1 MLVVANMIGAGVFT
15 TSGFALGDL
24 GNRSTVMWAW
34 LIGSLIAIC
43 GAISYGQLS
52 QRISESG
59 GEYLYLSRF
68 VHPSVGFVAGWVSL
82 LAGFTGAIAFA
93 ALAFESYWLSS
104 FGDTFWNQRGI
115 LAIPVIL
122 LFAGLHSS
130 ALRFGLLTQ
139 NWIVVIKLVL
149 IAAFGVFAFSTGP
162 SNWPGFAISQPHQ
175 PVSLFVFASSLVWI
189 SLSYSGFN
197 AAVYVASEV
206 KNVETN
212 VPRAMLL
219 GTICVSLI
227 YFALNFIF
235 IYGAPPSDIKRVPE
249 VGLVAAESIGGS
261 SLKFLLRAIISV
273 ALLSS
278 VSSMV
283 LAGPRVYA
291 KMAEDGVFPRWIAS
305 AQNNRPVAA
314 IWLQATAACVVVY
327 FAKLKDLLDYLGF
340 TLSISAAVAVGC
352 VLWTRHRRPSLG
364 ESNAEGTDA
373 TFATRRA
380 TIFYSLIAIVYI
392 VATLTLAILST
403 VPTPFAPHRPWQLVA
418 FAITLVSGFAVYF
431 VSRFFK
437 RESNSK

>member
-15 TSGFALGDL
+15 TSGFALADL
-24 GNRSTVMWAW
+24 GNRSTVMLAW

-59 GEYLYLSRF
+59 GEYLYLTRF

-82 LAGFTGAIAFA
+82 LAGFTSAIAFA
-93 ALAFESYWLSS
+93 ALAFESYWLSPES
-104 FGDTFWNQRGI
+104 GTFWDQRGI

-139 NWIVVIKLVL
+139 NWIVAIKLLL
-149 IAAFGVFAFSTGP
+149 IAAFVAFAFSMGP
-162 SNWPGFAISQPHQ
+162 SSWPGLTISESRQPF
-175 PVSLFVFASSLVWI
+175 SLFAFASSLVWI
-189 SLSYSGFN
+189 SLSFSGFN
-197 AAVYVASEV
+197 AAVYVAGEV
-206 KNVETN
+206 KNVKTN

-219 GTICVSLI
+219 GTVCVSLM

-235 IYGAPPSDIKRVPE
+235 IYGALPDDIERVPE

-261 SLKFLLRAIISV
+261 NLKFLLRAIISV

-291 KMAEDGVFPRWIAS
+291 KMAEDGVFPHWIAS
-305 AQNNRPVAA
+305 ARSNRPIAA
-314 IWLQATAACVVVY
+314 IWLQAIAASVVVY
-327 FAKLKDLLDYLGF
+327 FARLKDLLGYLGF

-352 VLWTRHRRPSLG
+352 VLWTGHRRLSLR
-364 ESNAEGTDA
+364 ESSAEQPDA
-373 TFATRRA
+373 TFAERKA
-380 TIFYSLIAIVYI
+380 TMFYSLIAIVYI
-392 VATLTLAILST
+392 VATLTLAILSA
-403 VPTPFAPHRPWQLVA
+403 VPTSNAPDRPWQLAA
-418 FAITLVSGFAVYF
+418 FGITLMSGFAVYF

-437 RESNSK
+437 RESI